1 IFRCSGFRRLGKP
14 SSSLKV
20 TSINDTKFRSF
31 RKKFKKITLRDLAKK
46 IEEKSEKVL
55 KFLQIEPRGLSCTEK
70 HQK

>member
-1 IFRCSGFRRLGKP
+1 MIFRCSGFRRLGKP

-46 IEEKSEKVL
+46 LKKSQK
-55 KFLQIEPRGLSCTEK
+55 KCSSFYKLSREG
-70 HQK
+70 